1 MTRSGGFRDSN
12 KTGGSMNRTFVSVVL
27 GLGYGTLLYAEGAL
41 LPDAAAVAAVTATIS
56 FLIIRMVVGP
66 VNQLPSVPKYQM
78 PERPR
83 KGKVTP
89 VGDFVPKKGA
99 VVSRPTSRRKSS
111 RVVKYPDFSQM
122 TPKAA
127 LKKLH
132 QQPKVCA
139 RPLLIGAGCAGV
151 STVDGLLKSAPVG
164 VDTLAIDSD
173 LQVLRRSTAAAA
185 IYTGAKQ
192 RIGAF
197 LSQNREQLQEIF
209 EPARA
214 VIIVAGLGGKSGT
227 TAAKMLVRYAK
238 NTGKSVHVYAITP
251 FEIEGKKRATAAE
264 QALVE
269 INKYADS
276 VLPISNQDVE
286 AQFSDYSKFADVLGQ
301 HSIFLRSS
309 VCRLADMDEEYLQ
322 IPTVMRRHY
331 NEWFCSDKKG
341 GVI

>member
-1 MTRSGGFRDSN
+1 
-12 KTGGSMNRTFVSVVL
+12 MNRALVSVAL

-41 LPDAAAVAAVTATIS
+41 LPDAVAVASVTVAIT

-66 VNQLPSVPKYQM
+66 ANRLPNVPRYQM
-78 PERPR
+78 PDRPR
-83 KGKVTP
+83 KGKVAP
-89 VGDFVPKKGA
+89 VEDFVPRKGA
-99 VVSRPTSRRKSS
+99 VVSRPTSRRKSG
-111 RVVKYPDFSQM
+111 RVMKYPDFSQM

-151 STVDGLLKSAPVG
+151 STVDGLLKSVPVG

-173 LQVLRRSTAAAA
+173 LQVLRRTTASAV

-197 LSQNREQLQEIF
+197 LSQNRDELQKIL

-227 TAAKMLVRYAK
+227 TAAKMLARYAQDA
-238 NTGKSVHVYAITP
+238 GKVVHVYAITP
-251 FEIEGKKRATAAE
+251 FEIEGKKRASTAE

-269 INKYADS
+269 IKKYADS

-301 HSIFLRSS
+301 HSAFLRSS
-309 VCRLADMDEEYLQ
+309 VCRLVDINEEYLQ
-322 IPTVMRRHY
+322 IPTVMRQH
-331 NEWFCSDKKG
+331 C
-341 GVI
+341 